1 MRGLSLLSVNPLS
14 RTSLPGGGV
23 TLGALALVFWVIG
36 LTMASIG
43 HIHNLG
49 LITVLGWP
57 YFVALALLSLGVVLE
72 LQRDELAPRRLIA
85 LIAAFVVVLFGT
97 SSALVPVATITDS
110 YIHMG
115 FVGYIAHHGHVL
127 NNYDARFSWPGAF
140 ALAASVLAF
149 TGQSSALVFLRWFP
163 VVIELA
169 YLAPLLVIARKSGVS
184 KRASYLGIVFFY
196 VGNWIYQDYFSP
208 QALNF
213 FFFLVVVATVLSL
226 WSPLTSAP
234 SERSLAARWNAT
246 LRSLRPVRWGGHE
259 TVASFGAARTLILS
273 AAVMII
279 VWASTVSHQLTPYLI
294 VLALGGL
301 LLTRRLGRPEMV
313 VGAAVLTWAWIS
325 LGASAFW
332 AGSLSRIFGSFGHVS
347 ASLNANV
354 ASRVVGSS
362 SHHFIVETRIASIAV
377 LFVLAVVGALRR
389 STDDRALEFL
399 TAAPFLTL
407 VAQSYGGEAL
417 LRATLFALPFAGL
430 LAASAFAPRA
440 DGSIAAWITS
450 GQARQWPRAA
460 STAGL
465 AFVVL
470 AFAIV
475 FTLDRGGNDDYQ
487 AYTRGEL
494 NATNYVY
501 DHIAPGQT
509 MGLEAPFLPVG
520 QTGLSVDVD
529 YASNGSGMSVTKL
542 ASRLLRLNA
551 PYVVLTTSQERW
563 GVVVEGYPIGWQR
576 QVRADL
582 LNDGYTVVAHW
593 PTATVY
599 QKN

>member
-23 TLGALALVFWVIG
+23 TLGALALAFWVIG

-85 LIAAFVVVLFGT
+85 LIVAFVVVLFGT

-226 WSPLTSAP
+226 WSPLTSAS

-279 VWASTVSHQLTPYLI
+279 VWASSPRSPRDGRRSSGI
-294 VLALGGL
+294 DLGL
-301 LLTRRLGRPEMV
+301 DQSRRLG
-313 VGAAVLTWAWIS
+313 L
-325 LGASAFW
+325 LGR
-332 AGSLSRIFGSFGHVS
+332 LSV
-347 ASLNANV
+347 ANLWLLWP
-354 ASRVVGSS
+354 RLG
-362 SHHFIVETRIASIAV
+362 IAQRQRRQSCRRFQQPP
-377 LFVLAVVGALRR
+377 LHRGDPYRQHRR
-389 STDDRALEFL
+389 SLRPRGRGC
-399 TAAPFLTL
+399 AAPL
-407 VAQSYGGEAL
+407 
-417 LRATLFALPFAGL
+417 
-430 LAASAFAPRA
+430 
-440 DGSIAAWITS
+440 
-450 GQARQWPRAA
+450 
-460 STAGL
+460 
-465 AFVVL
+465 
-470 AFAIV
+470 
-475 FTLDRGGNDDYQ
+475 
-487 AYTRGEL
+487 
-494 NATNYVY
+494 
-501 DHIAPGQT
+501 H
-509 MGLEAPFLPVG
+509 
-520 QTGLSVDVD
+520 
-529 YASNGSGMSVTKL
+529 
-542 ASRLLRLNA
+542 
-551 PYVVLTTSQERW
+551 
-563 GVVVEGYPIGWQR
+563 
-576 QVRADL
+576 
-582 LNDGYTVVAHW
+582 
-593 PTATVY
+593 
-599 QKN
+599 